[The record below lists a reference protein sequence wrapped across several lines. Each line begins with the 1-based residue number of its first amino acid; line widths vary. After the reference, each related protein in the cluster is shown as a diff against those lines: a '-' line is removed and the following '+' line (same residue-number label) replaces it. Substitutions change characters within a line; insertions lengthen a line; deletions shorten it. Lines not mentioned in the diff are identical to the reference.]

1 MDYVRSAGLRGLR
14 AVVAELGGDAEQ
26 YTRWAG
32 LPAAAL
38 DSDDVLVPGR
48 AMAEL
53 LEFASADLGCPD
65 LGLRLA
71 ARQDLTMLG
80 SLAVAMQHSATL
92 GDAMECT
99 SRYLFVHARSLRL
112 TVGADPRGNRDVAG
126 LYYGPA
132 TAEGPV
138 QGTDLGL
145 AFTHRAVTYLHK
157 GAYGLAGVEL
167 PYRPPA
173 SGRIYQE
180 FFGCPVYFGKIG
192 HRAAV
197 LRVPRKVLS
206 FKLIG
211 VNDNLRRLAL
221 AFLAEQAPAPTA
233 TSMRSEIAPRV
244 RAIVRESVGTRTVD
258 VAAVARLLSMHERTL
273 QRRLAQENTTFAHLL
288 DDVRRE
294 TAHRLLTTTDLPL
307 GQVAGMVGFAEQ
319 SGLSRAARRWWNV
332 APREVRTRHSA
343 ERSARFLGACPA
355 E

>member
-1 MDYVRSAGLRGLR
+1 M
-14 AVVAELGGDAEQ
+14 VAELGGNAER

-32 LPAAAL
+32 VPVAAL
-38 DSDDVLVPGR
+38 DSDDVLVPGM

-53 LEFASADLGCPD
+53 LEFAASDLGCPD
-65 LGLRLA
+65 LGLRVA

-80 SLAVAMQHSATL
+80 SLAVAMQHSATV

-112 TVGADPRGNRDVAG
+112 TVGDDPRGHGDVAG

-157 GAYGLAGVEL
+157 GDYGLAGVEL

-180 FFGCPVYFGKIG
+180 FFGCPVYFARPG

-197 LRVPRKVLS
+197 LRVPRKVLN

-233 TSMRSEIAPRV
+233 ASVRSEIAPRV
-244 RAIVRESVGTRTVD
+244 RAIVRESVGTRMID

-273 QRRLAQENTTFAHLL
+273 QRRLEQENTTFGRLV

-319 SGLSRAARRWWNV
+319 SGLSRAVRRWWNA
-332 APREVRTRHSA
+332 APREIRAMHTAARSP
-343 ERSARFLGACPA
+343 RFLSARP
-355 E
+355 EE